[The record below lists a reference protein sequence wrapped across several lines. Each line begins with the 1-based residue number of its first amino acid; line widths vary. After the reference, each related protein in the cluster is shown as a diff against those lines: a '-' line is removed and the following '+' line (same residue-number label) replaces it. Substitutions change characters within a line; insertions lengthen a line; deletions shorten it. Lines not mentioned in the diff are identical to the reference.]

1 MKKYFFTGF
10 ITLLPLIL
18 TCIIIIWLVD
28 LVTAPFMGIAQN
40 VLLQYHA
47 QPFSLANHEFT
58 IKILSR
64 LFALLFWL
72 IVTFVL
78 GFFST
83 KFLMRSLL
91 HLTDRIFSR
100 LPFVKKIYKI
110 SHDLTK
116 VVFSENGKTFK
127 QTVLVPF
134 PHKDAFA
141 LGFVTSESLPEIFT
155 KHAPIAEIAVFVPTA
170 PHPMSGFILLTPKHL
185 SYPVEASIEDAFKF
199 LLSCGVIHPSEGTPV
214 NNPGKY
220 KKQ

>member
-1 MKKYFFTGF
+1 MKKYFFAGF

-18 TCIIIIWLVD
+18 TCVIVIWLIE
-28 LVTAPFMGIAQN
+28 LVTTPFIGVAQDI
-40 VLLQYHA
+40 LLHYQLS
-47 QPFSLANHEFT
+47 PFSLANHEVL

-72 IVTFVL
+72 FVTFIL
-78 GFFST
+78 GFFSR
-83 KFLMRSLL
+83 KFFIRSFL

-116 VVFSENGKTFK
+116 VVFSENEKTFK

-141 LGFVTSESLPEIFT
+141 LGFVTSETLPEIFT
-155 KHAPIAEIAVFVPTA
+155 KHAPDLAIAVFVPTA
-170 PHPMSGFILLTPKHL
+170 PHPMSGFILLTPKNL
-185 SYPVEASIEDAFKF
+185 SYPVEVSVEDAFKF
-199 LLSCGVIHPSEGTPV
+199 LISCGVIHPPEKSL
-214 NNPGKY
+214 
-220 KKQ
+220 